1 MYYQNYEDYMK
12 SVLGNNNQAQYVNN
26 PRQIYPYNYCV
37 PTYTQP
43 VENFADNNTNQVQAI
58 MQPEAVPANTTN
70 VSNDVARIRKMYPDI
85 YVILNPMVEK
95 TVSENSGKEITE
107 EVLEAMT
114 NKIYD
119 AVEEDMSA
127 SPRQVSTNPVASDN
141 KNRTAN
147 QTAQVTT
154 TNLTRTAARRPGNPT
169 LRDLIKILIINRL
182 LDNWRWNN
190 RPGGVGNRPPRPPE
204 RPDMRPPMPPP
215 LMPRMSY
222 PTMSYFSTPYPE
234 DEYYIS

>member
-12 SVLGNNNQAQYVNN
+12 SVLGNNNQAQYVNS
-26 PRQIYPYNYCV
+26 PRQIYPYNYYV
-37 PTYTQP
+37 PTYTQA

-58 MQPEAVPANTTN
+58 MQPEAVPVNTTN

-127 SPRQVSTNPVASDN
+127 SPRQVSTNSVASDN

-190 RPGGVGNRPPRPPE
+190 RPGGGNRPPRLLE
-204 RPDMRPPMPPP
+204 RPNMRPPMPPQP
-215 LMPRMSY
+215 MPRMSY

>member
-12 SVLGNNNQAQYVNN
+12 SVLGNNNQAQYVNS
-26 PRQIYPYNYCV
+26 PRQIYPYNYYV
-37 PTYTQP
+37 PTYTQA

-127 SPRQVSTNPVASDN
+127 SPRQVSTNPVTSDN

-154 TNLTRTAARRPGNPT
+154 TNLTRTAARRPGSPT
-169 LRDLIKILIINRL
+169 LKDLIKILIINRL

-190 RPGGVGNRPPRPPE
+190 RPGGGNRPPRLLE
-204 RPDMRPPMPPP
+204 RPNMRPPMPPQP
-215 LMPRMSY
+215 MPRMSY